1 MTISIN
7 LLDAYRASRPARALG
22 VALGARAVGLAVTT
36 AEHVVHHQVLN
47 LGKLTTQ
54 TGKEARFRQVLQA
67 LLDRHEPSM
76 LALVSPATQTVE
88 RGFLCSLDAWL
99 REEAGRR
106 TLLLRETTSDAVRRA
121 LVPPGE
127 QPSGRRLAEALCAQ
141 FEGVRVLAPSR
152 EKVPGAE
159 YVPELALRGRRTR
172 SSRELYWRPMFLA
185 LGSAVLVLQDR
196 SHPTYESTPHQEE
209 SPPLGPGP

>member
-22 VALGARAVGLAVTT
+22 VALGTRAAGLAVTT

-54 TGKEARFRQVLQA
+54 TGKEARFRQVLQD
-67 LLDRHEPSM
+67 LLERHEPSM
-76 LALVSPATQTVE
+76 LALVSPAGQSVK
-88 RGFLCSLDAWL
+88 RGLLCSLDLWL
-99 REEAGRR
+99 REEAGQRA
-106 TLLLRETTSDAVRRA
+106 LPLHETTSDEVRRA

-127 QPSGRRLAEALCAQ
+127 QPSGRRLAEALCKR

-152 EKVPGAE
+152 ESVPGAE

-172 SSRELYWRPMFLA
+172 SSRELYWRPMFQA
-185 LGSAVLVLQDR
+185 LGSAVLALQHGT
-196 SHPTYESTPHQEE
+196 HPPYESTPHQEE